1 MTQPTIFGV
10 NGNTLLGGGEMG
22 GRGEAILPIDGFYDN
37 LNNFLSEKLGDSN
50 TTYNVNFNFSDIKIQ
65 NEQDIEK
72 LAKSIDEKLQRI
84 INRKSKMTGG
94 VVVG

>member
-1 MTQPTIFGV
+1 M
-10 NGNTLLGGGEMG
+10 
-22 GRGEAILPIDGFYDN
+22 EAILPIDGFYDN
-37 LNNFLSEKLGDSN
+37 LNNFLSEKLGNSN

-72 LAKSIDEKLQRI
+72 LAKSIDEKLQRFV
-84 INRKSKMTGG
+84 NRKNKMTGG

>member
-1 MTQPTIFGV
+1 M
-10 NGNTLLGGGEMG
+10 
-22 GRGEAILPIDGFYDN
+22 EAVLPIDGFYDN
-37 LNNFLSEKLGDSN
+37 LNNFLSEKLNSN

-72 LAKSIDEKLQRI
+72 LAKSIDEKLQRFV
-84 INRKSKMTGG
+84 NRKNKMTGG

>member
-1 MTQPTIFGV
+1 M
-10 NGNTLLGGGEMG
+10 
-22 GRGEAILPIDGFYDN
+22 EAILPIDGFYNN
-37 LNNFLSEKLGDSN
+37 LNDFLSEKLNSN

-72 LAKSIDEKLQRI
+72 LAKSIDEKLQRFV
-84 INRKSKMTGG
+84 NRKNKMTGG